1 MLPISLRLPAP
12 CYRFFMQY
20 KMPEF
25 VSEREPLMRD
35 RMNHIEPD
43 HSSTS
48 STVTFFASLGSLSRQ
63 R

>member
-12 CYRFFMQY
+12 CHRFFMQY

-35 RMNHIEPD
+35 RTNHIEPA

-48 STVTFFASLGSLSRQ
+48 STVTFLHPLGR
-63 R
+63 